1 MEMYIQELKKQ
12 LVQTTA
18 ELENVQ
24 NEQMFLT
31 EDLAEVT
38 QKLENRTKLNQEKV
52 EKYNKELAIVKAV
65 NNQKQATRN
74 RLTKKLNDLVQHQTI
89 LEAKIADWLKEQD
102 RLKDKT
108 KKITEDIEDQ
118 TRKLALVE
126 KDFEIQTGANE
137 VQKERLAK
145 TAELYQNRKTQFEE
159 LITDREVELTK
170 AEKNLEREIEL
181 NIELAKRYKV
191 LQAQKL
197 ATKDTLAGYYE
208 TRVSLEDTK
217 AWTNRIITMENKY
230 YDKTTQYYIL
240 RDEAHKAEYN
250 TLQKEATD
258 HIEKIS
264 EIEDTLRNGFGHLV
278 DFLDKTDSGVQ
289 QIEDNRRKSMYA
301 KLESLK
307 LPQIV

>member
-1 MEMYIQELKKQ
+1 
-12 LVQTTA
+12 
-18 ELENVQ
+18 
-24 NEQMFLT
+24 
-31 EDLAEVT
+31 
-38 QKLENRTKLNQEKV
+38 
-52 EKYNKELAIVKAV
+52 
-65 NNQKQATRN
+65 
-74 RLTKKLNDLVQHQTI
+74 
-89 LEAKIADWLKEQD
+89 
-102 RLKDKT
+102 
-108 KKITEDIEDQ
+108 
-118 TRKLALVE
+118 
-126 KDFEIQTGANE
+126 
-137 VQKERLAK
+137 
-145 TAELYQNRKTQFEE
+145 
-159 LITDREVELTK
+159 
-170 AEKNLEREIEL
+170 
-181 NIELAKRYKV
+181 
-191 LQAQKL
+191 L